1 MLPKTVPT
9 LFHRAGLADDIF
21 NSNGGTLIAEIGTPL
36 ISCPGRVER
45 SIMCQDFKGNHLKL
59 VKDANQD
66 MKDFVIKLFPKPDTE
81 VGKGTITREVLRHF
95 MWI

>member
-36 ISCPGRVER
+36 ISCPGRIER

-59 VKDANQD
+59 VKDIYKD
-66 MKDFVIKLFPKPDTE
+66 MKYFIIEVFPEVEAKVGESTFTGDVI
-81 VGKGTITREVLRHF
+81 H
-95 MWI
+95 